1 MSDDL
6 YLTRTE
12 IQQTATRLHELANWI
27 CDDLDSTL
35 CRQVAFT
42 DRTNGRVRGKGETPN
57 VYNERASEVAHDLHD
72 VLRTWVEH
80 TCIHN
85 THGLTWPGE
94 QRPQRH
100 AQWLNRHLI
109 DLAKTEEAPQ
119 AADEIKD
126 CWQRAKQTIDRP
138 QPQEF
143 VGPCQSTTDGV
154 TCEGVYC
161 HKGADT
167 KKCQPC
173 GITIDIPSV
182 KAATM
187 EIVRETLGT
196 AAELA
201 AVMPWFHGKPIPRKR
216 ITYLAQRGLISTR
229 PGPDGPRYQ
238 LGEVVDAH
246 TALLTRRNSRDTA

>member
-1 MSDDL
+1 MTDDL
-6 YLTRTE
+6 YLTRAE

-27 CDDLDSTL
+27 CDDLDATL

-94 QRPQRH
+94 QRPKRH

-182 KAATM
+182 KAATEEVM
-187 EIVRETLGT
+187 RDKLFTKQ
-196 AAELA
+196 ELRIA
-201 AVMPWFHGKPIPRKR
+201 MVMYTSTPVPRQVIDNWIRRGR
-216 ITYLAQRGLISTR
+216 ITDKGGKYKLADALELWAATR
-229 PGPDGPRYQ
+229 KKAG
-238 LGEVVDAH
+238 
-246 TALLTRRNSRDTA
+246 